1 MHPGGLQMNGKGRM
15 SMNRIEEIRRR
26 HRERKAFGT
35 ASKHLREKK
44 MGDFSSPYS
53 TYDERDSEIHGL
65 HPLFRPRQFIVKCI
79 LAGALIFSVHMIHES
94 SSQKIAPIKSAV
106 TTALTS
112 EFNFAAVSN
121 WYETTFGK
129 PVAFLPS
136 LDDKKSDQSSNV
148 EQAGG
153 TKQETKKKNQNNFA
167 VPVSGE
173 VTRHFTDES
182 KGVTVQTSRHTSVE
196 AVKDGL
202 VVFIGKKKNI
212 GETVII
218 QHKDGAESWYGRLTG
233 VNVKVYD
240 FVKKGQKVA
249 TVSANKNQKHGSFYF
264 ALQQN
269 EKFIDPIQV
278 ISFD

>member
-1 MHPGGLQMNGKGRM
+1 MACKTNGKGGM
-15 SMNRIEEIRRR
+15 GMNRIEEIKKR
-26 HRERKAFGT
+26 HHERKTFG
-35 ASKHLREKK
+35 AAYKQLSEKK
-44 MGDFSSPYS
+44 TRDFSSPYS
-53 TYDERDSEIHGL
+53 PYSSYDEQDSAFHSP
-65 HPLFRPRQFIVKCI
+65 HPLFRTRIFIVKCI
-79 LAGALIFSVHMIHES
+79 LAGALIFSAHYIHES
-94 SSQKIAPIKSAV
+94 SNPKLAPIKSAM

-112 EFNFAAVSN
+112 DFNFAAVSS

-129 PVAFLPS
+129 PVAFLPD
-136 LDDKKSDQSSNV
+136 LDDQKNKKSSKV

-153 TKQETKKKNQNNFA
+153 TKQEAGKKKQSNFA

-218 QHKDGAESWYGRLTG
+218 QHKDGAESWYGKLAG

-240 FVKKGQKVA
+240 FVKKGEKIA
-249 TVSANKNQKHGSFYF
+249 TVSADKNQKHGSFYF
-264 ALQQN
+264 ALKQN